1 MDGFLF
7 HLIIILLFLFLV
19 VDLEVAELVG
29 VLRGC
34 HDAEPIAQV
43 VLLQVLKMAD
53 TVGKLKQQN
62 QSKATKA
69 VRRYTKQLIR

>member
-1 MDGFLF
+1 MDGLLFHLIIILLFLF

-29 VLRGC
+29 VLGGC

-43 VLLQVLKMAD
+43 VLLQVLF
-53 TVGKLKQQN
+53 GEILKVTLGESDIGGN
-62 QSKATKA
+62 N
-69 VRRYTKQLIR
+69 

>member
-19 VDLEVAELVG
+19 VDLEVAKLVG
-29 VLRGC
+29 VLRGS

-43 VLLQVLKMAD
+43 VLLQVLKIAD
-53 TVGKLKQQN
+53 TVGKLKQQS